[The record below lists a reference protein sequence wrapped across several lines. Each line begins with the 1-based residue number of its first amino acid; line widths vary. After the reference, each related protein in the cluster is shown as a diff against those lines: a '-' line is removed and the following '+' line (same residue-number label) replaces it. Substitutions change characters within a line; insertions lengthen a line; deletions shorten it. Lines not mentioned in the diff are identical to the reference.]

1 MDDGFSIRGG
11 LENRTLVYQLV
22 AQRDGIGEIAIVRER
37 NAPYRQIGEHRLH
50 IAHSRAASGRI
61 PNMTE
66 RMTAAQLAGMD
77 AVLAEHITNQP
88 MIPLGDEL
96 RAVIGN
102 YAGRFLAAMLQR

>member
-61 PNMTE
+61 PHMTE
-66 RMTAAQLAGMD
+66 RMAAAQLAGMG
-77 AVLAEHITNQP
+77 AVLAEDVAHQP
-88 MIPLGDEL
+88 EMPLCDEL
-96 RAVIGN
+96 RAVIGD
-102 YAGRFLAAMLQR
+102 